1 MFSFFRPSLSLLLLF
16 TLSVLP
22 VLPQSSRAADH
33 VVSVGDLHQSILAVA
48 QARQTNLAKIE
59 RFLATEPAREA
70 LRAMKVDSAQIT
82 QAISV
87 LSDEELSRLAVQSDK
102 IQKDVTAGELR
113 KGQLVKYVVLAAATT
128 LLIWVIVTHRAT

>member
-1 MFSFFRPSLSLLLLF
+1 MSLFRQSVSVLLLF

-59 RFLATEPAREA
+59 RFLATEPAKEV
-70 LRAMKVDSAQIT
+70 LRAMKLDSAQIT